1 MSDRPDFTANTA
13 LNAVADT
20 LDNLPVS
27 INAQTLGSLAVDI
40 AAQSA
45 GDIDI
50 NLNTASDTVTVALGS
65 STVTLDVNIA
75 GSNTTVDT
83 DITGSSTTLDTN
95 ISGSNTTLDTQITG
109 SSTTLDTDISA
120 QSVGDIDTIINGQ
133 VGDVDIRFSSQSG
146 NVDINFNTQTSGVAS
161 ATEFAAQQGNTLS
174 RKLSR
179 SLSGN
184 TTDTGQLFTNGTGGP
199 VILETL
205 TMASFRDF
213 TDNCRAAFTVDTG
226 SVGVGNLA
234 FSLTPTTAPLMFDP
248 GVLMGANGDITL
260 IYENNSANATDI
272 EATAVLREL

>member
-1 MSDRPDFTANTA
+1 VCPA
-13 LNAVADT
+13 LHA
-20 LDNLPVS
+20 
-27 INAQTLGSLAVDI
+27 
-40 AAQSA
+40 
-45 GDIDI
+45 
-50 NLNTASDTVTVALGS
+50 
-65 STVTLDVNIA
+65 
-75 GSNTTVDT
+75 
-83 DITGSSTTLDTN
+83 
-95 ISGSNTTLDTQITG
+95 
-109 SSTTLDTDISA
+109 A